1 MEKIKIGDRYVGKG
15 EPTFIIAEGGLNH
28 NGDIDIGKELVK
40 EAKKCGADAIKFQSY
55 HTEDFISKKSE
66 YYELF
71 KSLELSEEEFYE
83 LKEY

>member
-40 EAKKCGADAIKFQSY
+40 EAKNAVLMQ
-55 HTEDFISKKSE
+55 
-66 YYELF
+66 
-71 KSLELSEEEFYE
+71 
-83 LKEY
+83 